1 MARSALA
8 LALTA
13 LVVAGADLVHAGLA
27 VANSS
32 GGTLAHERSLPYVVG
47 VAAASLL
54 WAGAIVLTRSTSI
67 AVAGGVLAGG
77 ALGNLASL
85 ALWPS
90 LNGVPDPLVA
100 AGVAFSL
107 ADVAVAVGLV
117 LVLATTAVFA
127 ARNRARLRDPI
138 RLGA

>member
-13 LVVAGADLVHAGLA
+13 LVVAGTDLVHTGLA
-27 VANSS
+27 IANAG

-90 LNGVPDPLVA
+90 LPGVPDPLVA
-100 AGVAFSL
+100 AGIAFSL

-117 LVLATTAVFA
+117 LVLVTTAAFA
-127 ARNRARLRDPI
+127 ARNRARLREPV

>member
-13 LVVAGADLVHAGLA
+13 LVVAGVDLVHTGLA
-27 VANSS
+27 IANAD
-32 GGTLAHERSLPYVVG
+32 GGTIAHERSALYVAG
-47 VAAASLL
+47 VAAASVL

-77 ALGNLASL
+77 ALGNLAAL

-90 LNGVPDPLVA
+90 LPGVPDPLVA
-100 AGVAFSL
+100 AGVAYSP

-127 ARNRARLRDPI
+127 ARNRARLREPV